1 MMKEESTDLDL
12 EAIHRRLNKI
22 IGQCNG
28 ISRMIDRKAACA
40 DIILQ
45 VSAAKSAL
53 HRVGQ
58 LLLVNHLKE
67 CAREGV
73 EKNHEDTK
81 RTQGPG
87 HFTVRPFSP
96 HYRAHPLRF
105 CVSLGNATTW

>member
-1 MMKEESTDLDL
+1 MLPVKPKNKQKRHKNMMKEESTDLDL

-73 EKNHEDTK
+73 EKGDAEAIIRREAKAVDYFCRLED
-81 RTQGPG
+81 
-87 HFTVRPFSP
+87 
-96 HYRAHPLRF
+96 
-105 CVSLGNATTW
+105 

>member
-1 MMKEESTDLDL
+1 MFPVKPKNKQKRHKNMMKEESTDLDL

-73 EKNHEDTK
+73 EKNDAELIIRREAKAVDYFCRLED
-81 RTQGPG
+81 
-87 HFTVRPFSP
+87 
-96 HYRAHPLRF
+96 
-105 CVSLGNATTW
+105 